1 MSNKTSKTGRK
12 NKTNLSLTWPTMD
25 FFNHEDLKKSNPDFV
40 DITLRVRVKAEIE
53 SGKLKDIGVLHNGKG
68 RPKNVYSLAV
78 NNDIIEKM
86 KQAGIILHSQY
97 LTQKITDINS
107 TANSKSQ
114 VEMEEQV
121 AKVKASMTLP

>member
-97 LTQKITDINS
+97 LTQKIADINS

-121 AKVKASMTLP
+121 AKVKASMMLP

>member
-1 MSNKTSKTGRK
+1 
-12 NKTNLSLTWPTMD
+12 MD